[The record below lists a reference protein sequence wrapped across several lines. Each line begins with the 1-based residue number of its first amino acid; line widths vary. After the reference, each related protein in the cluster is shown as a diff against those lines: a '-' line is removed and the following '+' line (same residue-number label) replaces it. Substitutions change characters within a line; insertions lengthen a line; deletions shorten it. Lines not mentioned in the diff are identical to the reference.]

1 MRNQP
6 LLNWSEVLRFPVL
19 LHTDQVHMIAC
30 RLYSFLYSLF
40 TNLAEILNR
49 PFGIKFL
56 IATQFVAKNAYL
68 PSYDRITQDGNQL
81 LRIFLA
87 LLQDL
92 LGFYLSFLKP
102 T

>member
-6 LLNWSEVLRFPVL
+6 LLNWNGVLRFPVL
-19 LHTDQVHMIAC
+19 LHTDQVHTTAC
-30 RLYSFLYSLF
+30 RFYSFLYSLF
-40 TNLAEILNR
+40 TNLAEIFNR
-49 PFGIKFL
+49 PFGVKFL

-68 PSYDRITQDGNQL
+68 PSYDRIIQDSNQL

-87 LLQDL
+87 LLQDV

-102 T
+102 N